1 MRKSQL
7 RQQVDQYCKHN
18 HTGSFRAKK
27 HRHFVL
33 HKMIRD
39 LYHIGH
45 VPSKWH
51 AVTHDHMVRLVAHW
65 QKEEIKPKT
74 IMKYMPLIRRFF
86 QSIDH
91 TIDNISNQNLGIK
104 CAQLRSK
111 TILFPNNHLEILK
124 NPIAKIVIEF
134 QIYFGL
140 TLSEAMRLNPA
151 IHIQENSLWITR
163 DIATNSHDRRIPVR
177 NDKQAQANKT
187 LQTLCKEESLILT
200 FGYHSVRGAYSHAIK
215 KIGLSSSRSYRCF
228 YAKSMYPEL
237 CQILSPYLA
246 KQTIM
251 REMGLQSRRTLW
263 SYLHE

>member
-1 MRKSQL
+1 MRKNQL
-7 RQQVDQYCKHN
+7 RQQVDQYCYHD

-45 VPSKWH
+45 VPPKWH
-51 AVTHDHMVRLVAHW
+51 AVTHDHIVQLVAHW
-65 QKEEIKPKT
+65 QKEEINPKT
-74 IMKYMPLIRRFF
+74 IMKYMTVIRRFF

-91 TIDNISNQNLGIK
+91 SIRNISNQHLGIK
-104 CAQLRSK
+104 STQLRAK
-111 TILFPNNHLEILK
+111 TILFSNNHLEILK
-124 NPIAKIVIEF
+124 NPIAKIVLEF

-151 IHIQENSLWITR
+151 IHIQENALWITR

-177 NDKQAQANKT
+177 NDRQAEVIIS
-187 LQTLCKEESLILT
+187 LQKLCKEESLILT
-200 FGYHSVRGAYSHAIK
+200 FGYHSVRGAYNHEMK
-215 KIGLSSSRSYRCF
+215 KIGLSSSKSYRCF
-228 YAKSMYPEL
+228 YAKSLYPEL
-237 CQILSPYLA
+237 NQILSPYLA
-246 KQTIM
+246 KQTVM

-263 SYLHE
+263 SYLNE